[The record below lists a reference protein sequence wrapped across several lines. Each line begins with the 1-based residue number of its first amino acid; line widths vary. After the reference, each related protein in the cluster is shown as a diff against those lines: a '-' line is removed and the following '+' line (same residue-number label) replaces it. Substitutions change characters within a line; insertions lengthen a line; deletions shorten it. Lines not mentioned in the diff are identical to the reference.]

1 MRHDEDEQPGG
12 EGSEGGGAW
21 GGSHEDASPAG
32 APWTIER
39 ERAWMTA
46 LALAG
51 VEPAQLLVL
60 QRVQADA
67 TPTDAQTLQV
77 CQTLAETNHP
87 AACRMVARAY
97 LAGQVVPSD
106 AVAGWAWMKKAAD
119 LSDPEAMMQWAL
131 EHLLRDVPEGE
142 TRPVDYLYRA
152 AVNLQPDAALMLAR
166 MQLAQV
172 PQTAAHRAE
181 AYAWLTVGAMR
192 DHAWSLYDLWR
203 LSGMADD
210 VPSDETWRTHWLR
223 RAAELGLPVA
233 QRLWGST
240 LWQQADSAAAR
251 IEAEGWLHRAASGGD
266 PEAAYL
272 LGAIMVHEH
281 RPRDVSLGWTLT
293 AARGGH
299 QEAQWEVGRTL
310 ADEPK
315 GPRRLSEAAAWLSRA
330 VVPSDQRDGA
340 VGNQALERLEQLH
353 GELTDAQRA
362 EVLDLL
368 SDDTD
373 ADARRVFAGV
383 CDLATQ
389 LRTSG
394 GAA

>member
-1 MRHDEDEQPGG
+1 MRHEDDEQPG
-12 EGSEGGGAW
+12 EDERGSN
-21 GGSHEDASPAG
+21 DAGDGPHDADGQSG
-32 APWTIER
+32 VPWTIER

-67 TPTDAQTLQV
+67 TPTDAQTLEV

-97 LAGQVVPSD
+97 LAGHVVPSD

-119 LSDPEAMMQWAL
+119 LGDPEAMTQWAL
-131 EHLLRDVPEGE
+131 EHLFQDVPEGE

-166 MQLAQV
+166 MQLAAV
-172 PQTAAHRAE
+172 PQTASHRAE
-181 AYAWLTVGAMR
+181 AYAWLTVGAGR

-233 QRLWGST
+233 QREWGRLQWT
-240 LWQQADSAAAR
+240 RAESAADR
-251 IEAEGWLHRAASGGD
+251 IDAEGWLQKAASAGD
-266 PEAAYL
+266 AEAAFQL
-272 LGAIMVHEH
+272 TSIMCHEH
-281 RPRDVSLGWTLT
+281 RPHDVCLGWMLT
-293 AARGGH
+293 AARRGH
-299 QEAQWEVGRTL
+299 QQAQWEVGRTL
-310 ADEPK
+310 ADEAQ
-315 GPRRLSEAAAWLSRA
+315 GPRRLSEAAMWLSRA
-330 VVPSDQRDGA
+330 VIPSDERDGGI
-340 VGNQALERLEQLH
+340 GNQALERLEQLH
-353 GELTDAQRA
+353 REMTDVQRA
-362 EVLDLL
+362 DVLDLL
-368 SDDTD
+368 SGDDD
-373 ADARRVFAGV
+373 DDARRVFAGV

-389 LRTSG
+389 LQTSG
-394 GAA
+394 GAF